1 MKKRILKAAAAML
14 TVAALTVNGFM
25 PIHAHADYIVSPGV
39 VIGSGNDKI
48 GPWSGTLNAS
58 GSNTSAAE
66 TVQNVTDNTSGYAA
80 ENTDKNTA
88 DNTQDSAQDNT
99 VTNSSGTQNS
109 GSNVIYAPGALDKEN
124 SGDESQPGSGTDNA
138 GSSNE
143 SGPETSQDETKADP
157 ALESL
162 KTPNT
167 LVPTADAN
175 IFYINGRS
183 IDITKPSIALTYDD
197 GPQTSVG
204 NRIMDIFAKYGQKCT
219 FFMVGDRVASRAT
232 EVNRMVA
239 EGHEIANHTY
249 SHVYLNKVGAE
260 TVRSQV
266 NACNDILK
274 QVTGVSP
281 LVMRLPGGN
290 KNETV
295 INNVNMPIILWNI
308 DTRDWATRNAE
319 KTRAAV
325 IGHVKGGDIVLMHEL
340 YESTAD
346 ATAVIVPTLVD
357 QGFQLVT
364 VSELAAIRGVNLQP
378 NRVYYSF

>member
-1 MKKRILKAAAAML
+1 
-14 TVAALTVNGFM
+14 M
-25 PIHAHADYIVSPGV
+25 PIQAYADYIVSPGV

-48 GPWSGTLNAS
+48 GPWSGTLNTS
-58 GSNTSAAE
+58 GSNTSVTEA
-66 TVQNVTDNTSGYAA
+66 VQNVTDNTSGYAA

-88 DNTQDSAQDNT
+88 DNTQDNA
-99 VTNSSGTQNS
+99 VTNSYDTKNS
-109 GSNVIYAPGALDKEN
+109 GSNVIYAPGVLDKEN
-124 SGDESQPGSGTDNA
+124 SGDETQPGGGMDNA
-138 GSSNE
+138 GSSDE
-143 SGPETSQDETKADP
+143 SASETGQDEAKADP

-183 IDITKPSIALTYDD
+183 IDMTKPSIALTYDD

-219 FFMVGDRVASRAT
+219 FFMVGDRVASRAA

-260 TVRSQV
+260 TIRSQV
-266 NACNDILK
+266 NSCNDILK

-281 LVMRLPGGN
+281 SVMRLPGGN

-319 KTRAAV
+319 KTIAAV

-340 YESTAD
+340 YEATAD
-346 ATAVIVPTLVD
+346 AAAVIVPTLVD